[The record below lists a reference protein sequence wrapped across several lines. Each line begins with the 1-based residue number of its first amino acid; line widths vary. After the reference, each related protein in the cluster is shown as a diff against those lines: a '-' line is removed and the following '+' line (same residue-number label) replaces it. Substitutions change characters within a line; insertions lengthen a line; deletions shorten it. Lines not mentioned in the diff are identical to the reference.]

1 MTKLILTNENYI
13 KLMKA
18 DPPKKSTPKSH
29 RFVYKVFHQ
38 KYNVNL

>member
-1 MTKLILTNENYI
+1 MTKLILATENYI

-29 RFVYKVFHQ
+29 PFVYKVLHR